1 LNKVNNIL
9 HVGITDKIKQRIKF
23 LPTSSNM
30 NETTMTEVYKVDEVN
45 VTSGDLATEHWSDA
59 SMAWMCLQM
68 LSAIISMPF
77 ELLLLVLVGRSAV
90 SRADLILVAGFTVGN
105 FICSL
110 GHLTTSISGLQV
122 LLHQSRHVWLAPAQ
136 CAQRMHVMLSRVG
149 SSIITLNIGAIALER
164 LVTLASLSP
173 AMGGGQLLCFRFRR
187 ALFSARRAR
196 LFLYLSIL
204 LAVVNEVVAFVLS
217 QRLPNVPVSL
227 FCFIHEIMDPDHYEL
242 IRRINLAA
250 GLSTVLLYIL
260 TFTLWLLGRR
270 QALGPGKVTSL
281 CSLRLRRELTI
292 MKSMVAMFLLTLF
305 YHVIPWT
312 VLPLLNDGSVTEVV
326 GQVVITVHLLSK
338 TFASVVYITVH
349 PILKTEFQ
357 TQIKRFPICSRIPW
371 RVFQPKRTSLVYIG
385 K

>member
-1 LNKVNNIL
+1 
-9 HVGITDKIKQRIKF
+9 
-23 LPTSSNM
+23 M
-30 NETTMTEVYKVDEVN
+30 NETMTEACKASEMN
-45 VTSGDLATEHWSDA
+45 VTSCHLGTVEHWSDL
-59 SMAWMCLQM
+59 SMPWLCFKM

-110 GHLTTSISGLQV
+110 GRFTMSITGLD
-122 LLHQSRHVWLAPAQ
+122 LMLHQSRHALWVTPAQ
-136 CAQRMHVMLSRVG
+136 CAQRMHVMLSWVG
-149 SSIITLNIGAIALER
+149 SSIITLNIVAIALER

-173 AMGGGQLLCFRFRR
+173 AMGGGQLLCFRLRR
-187 ALFSARRAR
+187 GLFSARRAR

-204 LAVVNEVVAFVLS
+204 LAVVNEVVALVLS
-217 QRLPNVPVSL
+217 QRLPNVPVSSL
-227 FCFIHEIMDPDHYEL
+227 CVINEIMDPDHFNL
-242 IRRINLAA
+242 IRRINLVA
-250 GLSTVLLYIL
+250 GLSTVLFYMV
-260 TFTLWLLGRR
+260 TFALWLLGRR
-270 QALGPGKVTSL
+270 QTLGPGKVTSL

-292 MKSMVAMFLLTLF
+292 MKSLVAMFLLTLF

-312 VLPLLNDGSVTEVV
+312 VLPLLNDGSVAKVV
-326 GQVVITVHLLSK
+326 SQVVIAVHLLSK

-357 TQIKRFPICSRIPW
+357 AQIKRMPICSRIPW
-371 RVFQPKRTSLVYIG
+371 RVFHPTRTSLVYIG